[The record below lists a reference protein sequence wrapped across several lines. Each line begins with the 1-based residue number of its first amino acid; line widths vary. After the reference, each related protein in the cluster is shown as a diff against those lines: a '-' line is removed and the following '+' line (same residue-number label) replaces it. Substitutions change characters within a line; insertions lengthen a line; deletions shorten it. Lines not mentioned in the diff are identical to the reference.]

1 MNKFHQGDIIIV
13 DFDPSKG
20 HEIKKRRPALVIS
33 RDEYNRSSPLV
44 VVCPITSTTQSRPFL
59 VSLNGDFESEGLT
72 KPSKVNTGQIFTL
85 DVSPSGNRNAK
96 LIGKLPK
103 RQFLIIAQYIL
114 NVFNFNL

>member
-13 DFDPSKG
+13 DFEPSKG

-44 VVCPITSTTQSRPFL
+44 IVCPITSTTKSRPFL
-59 VSLNGDFESEGLT
+59 VSLNRSFEDEGLT